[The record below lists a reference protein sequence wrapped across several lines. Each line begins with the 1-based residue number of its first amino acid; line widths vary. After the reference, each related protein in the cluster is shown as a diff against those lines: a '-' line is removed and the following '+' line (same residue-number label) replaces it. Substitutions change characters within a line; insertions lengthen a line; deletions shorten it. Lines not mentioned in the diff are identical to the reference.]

1 MDSGT
6 IAVMELQALPLVHRY
21 KPAPQPSQNGSPL
34 LILLHG
40 VGSNEDDLFGL
51 APYLDPRFSV
61 VSARAPFP
69 YNFGGYA
76 WFDVQFTP
84 DGILF
89 DEAQAEQAGQ
99 LLVKFIEEVKSA
111 YAASKVF
118 LVGFSQGAI
127 MSAGVLL
134 RSPAMIDGAVLMS
147 GRVPAVNDIADR
159 DALEGKPA
167 LITHGTYDDVLPV
180 EFGREANATLAGLGI
195 DVTYREFPMAHQ
207 VSEESLEAVDEWLA
221 RHA

>member
-1 MDSGT
+1 MNTDSQS
-6 IAVMELQALPLVHRY
+6 LSLVHRY
-21 KPAPQPSQNGSPL
+21 QPASQSSPNGTPM

-51 APYLDPRFSV
+51 APYLDPRFSI
-61 VSARAPFP
+61 VSARAPLP
-69 YNFGGYA
+69 HSFGGYA

-89 DEAQAEQAGQ
+89 DEAQAEQSSR
-99 LLVKFIEEVKSA
+99 LLLKFIDDVRAA
-111 YAASKVF
+111 YVPAQVF

-134 RSPAMIDGAVLMS
+134 RSPAAISGAVLMS
-147 GRVPAVNDIADR
+147 GRVPEVSEVADG
-159 DALEGKPA
+159 DALRGKPV
-167 LITHGTYDDVLPV
+167 LMTHGTYDEVLPV
-180 EFGREANATLAGLGI
+180 EFGREGNARLAGLGL
-195 DVTYREFPMAHQ
+195 DVAYREFPMGHQ

-221 RHA
+221 IRAGHN